1 MDASSL
7 GQNTAFKETSMA
19 TQIFINLPIRDLAA
33 SMAYYKALGFNHNPQ
48 FTDDTAACIVI
59 SETIYVMV
67 LTHKKFAQFS
77 DLPIPDARQ
86 QRQAL
91 YALSCDSRDAVDR
104 IAQAGLAAGGSETRD
119 RQDYGF
125 MYSRAIAD
133 LDGHTWE
140 YVWMDLSQMPKQ

>member
-1 MDASSL
+1 
-7 GQNTAFKETSMA
+7 MA
-19 TQIFINLPIRDLAA
+19 IQIFINLPVSDLEA
-33 SMAYYKALGFNHNPQ
+33 SMAYYKALGFDHNPQ

-59 SETIYVMV
+59 SDTIFVMV
-67 LTHKKFAQFS
+67 LTHEKFAQFS
-77 DLPIPDARQ
+77 DLPIPDAQQ

-91 YALSCDSRDAVDR
+91 YALSRDSRDAVDE
-104 IAQAGLAAGGSETRD
+104 IAEAGIAAGGREARD

-140 YVWMDLSQMPKQ
+140 YVWMDMSQMPAE